1 MQSIILSL
9 ASRYA
14 LSTAEVI
21 QEIESAFARQFSQWY
36 RQEVMVF
43 LREGMQLEVVAYVKK
58 NGLPVQRILDLPA
71 VLARNQ
77 FKTILEN
84 HLATAAVVKQARL
97 LKGFERRLLW
107 GEIVRNRTGDLLL
120 VETEIILDEPI
131 IAICPLNRI
140 GLHERHAGRFQPGQR
155 RAFHLRRIE
164 PVLVNGTPRTKV
176 VLDRVSKTLTENLF
190 RYNLGDAADRFHFR
204 CLKRYVGH
212 KSIILT
218 TRRLPR
224 EVIVAVDRELQERIE
239 VRIVKALP

>member
-21 QEIESAFARQFSQWY
+21 QEIESAFARQLSLWY
-36 RQEVMVF
+36 RQEIMVF
-43 LREGMQLEVVAYVKK
+43 LREGMQLEVVAYNNK
-58 NGLPVQRILDLPA
+58 NGLPVQHILDLPA
-71 VLARNQ
+71 VLSRNQ
-77 FKTILEN
+77 FRAILEN
-84 HLATAAVVKQARL
+84 HLATAAVIKQVRL
-97 LKGFERRLLW
+97 LKGCERRLVW
-107 GEIVRNRTGDLLL
+107 GEVVRNQAGDHLLI
-120 VETEIILDEPI
+120 ETEIIPDEPI

-140 GLHERHAGRFQPGQR
+140 GLHERHAGRLQPRQR

-176 VLDRVSKTLTENLF
+176 ILDRVSKTLTENLL
-190 RYNLGDAADRFHFR
+190 RHHLGDAAERFYFR
-204 CLKRYVGH
+204 CLTRYVGH
-212 KSIILT
+212 KSIVLT

-224 EVIVAVDRELQERIE
+224 EVIIAVDRELQERIE

>member
-9 ASRYA
+9 ASQYA

-21 QEIESAFARQFSQWY
+21 QEIESAFARQLSQWY
-36 RQEVMVF
+36 RQEIMVF
-43 LREGMQLEVVAYVKK
+43 FREGMRLEILAYSKK
-58 NGLPVQRILDLPA
+58 NGLPVQQNLDLPA
-71 VLARNQ
+71 VFSRNQ
-77 FKTILEN
+77 FKTILED
-84 HLATAAVVKQARL
+84 HLATAAVIKQVRL

-107 GEIVRNRTGDLLL
+107 GEVVRNRTGEHLL
-120 VETEIILDEPI
+120 VETEIIPDEPI

-140 GLHERHAGRFQPGQR
+140 GLHERNAGRLQLGQR

-176 VLDRVSKTLTENLF
+176 VLNRVSKTLTENLL
-190 RYNLGDAADRFHFR
+190 RHHLGDAAHRVQFR

-212 KSIILT
+212 KSIVLT

-224 EVIVAVDRELQERIE
+224 EVIIAVDRELQERIE

>member
-14 LSTAEVI
+14 LSPAEVI
-21 QEIESAFARQFSQWY
+21 QEIESAFARQLSQWY

-43 LREGMQLEVVAYVKK
+43 LREGMSLEVVTYGKK
-58 NGLPVQRILDLPA
+58 NGLPVQQILDLPA
-71 VLARNQ
+71 VLSRNQ

-84 HLATAAVVKQARL
+84 HLATAAVIKQVRR

-107 GEIVRNRTGDLLL
+107 GEVVRNRAGDHLL
-120 VETEIILDEPI
+120 VETEIISDEPI
-131 IAICPLNRI
+131 IATCPLNRI

-176 VLDRVSKTLTENLF
+176 VLDRVSKTLTENLL
-190 RYNLGDAADRFHFR
+190 RHHLGDAAHRFQLR
-204 CLKRYVGH
+204 CLTRYVGH
-212 KSIILT
+212 KSIVLT

>member
-14 LSTAEVI
+14 LSTTEVI
-21 QEIESAFARQFSQWY
+21 QEIESAFARQLSQWY

-43 LREGMQLEVVAYVKK
+43 LRKGMRLEVVAYGKR
-58 NGLPVQRILDLPA
+58 NGLPVQHILDLPA
-71 VLARNQ
+71 VFSRNQ

-84 HLATAAVVKQARL
+84 HLATAAVIKQVRL

-107 GEIVRNRTGDLLL
+107 GEVVRNSAGDDIL
-120 VETEIILDEPI
+120 VEIESIPDEPI
-131 IAICPLNRI
+131 IAVCPFNRI
-140 GLHERHAGRFQPGQR
+140 GLHERHAGRLQPGQL
-155 RAFHLRRIE
+155 RAFHLRRVD

-176 VLDRVSKTLTENLF
+176 VLDRVSKTLTENLL
-190 RYNLGDAADRFHFR
+190 RHHLGDAAHRFHFR
-204 CLKRYVGH
+204 CLTRYVGH
-212 KSIILT
+212 KSIVLT

>member
-9 ASRYA
+9 ANRHS

-21 QEIESAFARQFSQWY
+21 REIESAFAQILTRWY

-43 LREGMQLEVVAYVKK
+43 FQEGLRLEIVAYSKL
-58 NGLPVQRILDLPA
+58 NGLPVQFVLDLPA
-71 VLARNQ
+71 VLSRNQ

-84 HLATAAVVKQARL
+84 HLATAAVIKQVRQ
-97 LKGFERRLLW
+97 LKSFERRLLW
-107 GEIVRNRTGDLLL
+107 GEVVRNRTGDHLLI
-120 VETEIILDEPI
+120 ETEIIPNEPI
-131 IAICPLNRI
+131 IATCPLNRI

-155 RAFHLRRIE
+155 RAFHLRLVE
-164 PVLVNGTPRTKV
+164 PVLVNGTPRAKV
-176 VLDRVSKTLTENLF
+176 VLDRVSKTLTENLL
-190 RYNLGDAADRFHFR
+190 RHHLGDAAHRFQLR

-212 KSIILT
+212 KSIVLA

-224 EVIVAVDRELQERIE
+224 EVIIAVDRELQERIE

>member
-14 LSTAEVI
+14 LSTAEVV
-21 QEIESAFARQFSQWY
+21 QEIESAFARQLSQWY

-43 LREGMQLEVVAYVKK
+43 LREGMQLEVVAYGKK
-58 NGLPVQRILDLPA
+58 NGLPVQQILNLPA
-71 VLARNQ
+71 VISRHQ

-84 HLATAAVVKQARL
+84 HLATAAVIKQVRL

-107 GEIVRNRTGDLLL
+107 GEVVRNRIGDHLLI
-120 VETEIILDEPI
+120 ETEIIPDEPI

-140 GLHERHAGRFQPGQR
+140 GLHERHTSRLQPGQR

-176 VLDRVSKTLTENLF
+176 VVDRVSKTLTENLL
-190 RYNLGDAADRFHFR
+190 RHHLGDAAHRFHFR

-212 KSIILT
+212 KSIVMT

-224 EVIVAVDRELQERIE
+224 EVIIAVDRELQERIE

>member
-14 LSTAEVI
+14 FSTAEVI
-21 QEIESAFARQFSQWY
+21 QEIESAFALFLSHLY

-43 LREGMQLEVVAYVKK
+43 LREGMRLEVVAYSTL
-58 NGLPVQRILDLPA
+58 NGLPVQQFFDLPA
-71 VLARNQ
+71 IFSRHQ

-84 HLATAAVVKQARL
+84 RLATAAVIKQVRL
-97 LKGFERRLLW
+97 LKGFERRLRW
-107 GEIVRNRTGDLLL
+107 GEIVRNRAGDHLL
-120 VETEIILDEPI
+120 VETEIIPDEPI

-140 GLHERHAGRFQPGQR
+140 GLHERHAGRLQPGQR

-176 VLDRVSKTLTENLF
+176 VLDRVSKTLTENLL
-190 RYNLGDAADRFHFR
+190 RHHLGDAAHRFQFR
-204 CLKRYVGH
+204 CLTRYVGH
-212 KSIILT
+212 KSVVLT
-218 TRRLPR
+218 LQKLPR

>member
-9 ASRYA
+9 ASRHA

-21 QEIESAFARQFSQWY
+21 QEIESAFAQFLSQWCQ
-36 RQEVMVF
+36 QEVMVF
-43 LREGMQLEVVAYVKK
+43 LREEMRLEIIAYSKL
-58 NGLPVQRILDLPA
+58 NGLPVQRILHLPA
-71 VLARNQ
+71 VLSRRQ
-77 FKTILEN
+77 FKDILEN
-84 HLATAAVVKQARL
+84 HLATAAVIKQTRL
-97 LKGFERRLLW
+97 LKSFERRLLW
-107 GEIVRNRTGDLLL
+107 GEVVRNRTGDHLL
-120 VETEIILDEPI
+120 VETEIISDEPI

-176 VLDRVSKTLTENLF
+176 VLDRVSKTLAENLL
-190 RYNLGDAADRFHFR
+190 RHHLGDVADRFHFH

-212 KSIILT
+212 KSIVLT

-224 EVIVAVDRELQERIE
+224 EVIIAVDRELQERIE
-239 VRIVKALP
+239 VRVVKALP

>member
-9 ASRYA
+9 ANRYA
-14 LSTAEVI
+14 LSTAEVV
-21 QEIESAFARQFSQWY
+21 QEIESAFAHQISQLY

-43 LREGMQLEVVAYVKK
+43 LREEMRLEVVAYSKR
-58 NGLPVQRILDLPA
+58 NGLLIQQILDLPA
-71 VLARNQ
+71 VLSRNQ
-77 FKTILEN
+77 FKAILEN
-84 HLATAAVVKQARL
+84 HLATAAVIKQVRL

-107 GEIVRNRTGDLLL
+107 GEVVRNRVGDHLL
-120 VETEIILDEPI
+120 VETEIIPDIPI

-140 GLHERHAGRFQPGQR
+140 GLHERHAGRLQPGHR

-176 VLDRVSKTLTENLF
+176 VLDRVSKTLTENLLHHH
-190 RYNLGDAADRFHFR
+190 LGDAANRFQFR
-204 CLKRYVGH
+204 CLTRYVGH
-212 KSIILT
+212 KSIVLT

>member
-9 ASRYA
+9 ANRYA
-14 LSTAEVI
+14 LSITEVI
-21 QEIESAFARQFSQWY
+21 QEIESAFARQLSQWY

-43 LREGMQLEVVAYVKK
+43 FREGMQLEVVAYTKL
-58 NGLPVQRILDLPA
+58 NGLPVQYILDLPA
-71 VLARNQ
+71 VLSRNQ

-84 HLATAAVVKQARL
+84 HLATAAVIKQVRL
-97 LKGFERRLLW
+97 LKSFERRLLW
-107 GEIVRNRTGDLLL
+107 GEVVRNRAGDHLLI
-120 VETEIILDEPI
+120 ETEIIPDEPI
-131 IAICPLNRI
+131 IATCPLNRI

-176 VLDRVSKTLTENLF
+176 VLDRVSKTLTENLL
-190 RYNLGDAADRFHFR
+190 RYHLGDSAHRFQFR

-212 KSIILT
+212 KSIVLT

-224 EVIVAVDRELQERIE
+224 EVIIAVDRELQERIE
-239 VRIVKALP
+239 VWIVKALP

>member
-9 ASRYA
+9 ASRYT

-21 QEIESAFARQFSQWY
+21 QEIESAFARQLSQWY

-43 LREGMQLEVVAYVKK
+43 LREGMQLEVVAYGTR
-58 NGLPVQRILDLPA
+58 NGLPVQRTLDLPA
-71 VLARNQ
+71 VLSRNQ
-77 FKTILEN
+77 FKTILEY
-84 HLATAAVVKQARL
+84 HLATTAVIKQVRL
-97 LKGFERRLLW
+97 LKSFERRLVW
-107 GEIVRNRTGDLLL
+107 GEVVRNRIGDHLLI
-120 VETEIILDEPI
+120 ETEIIPDELI

-176 VLDRVSKTLTENLF
+176 VLDRVSKTLTENLI
-190 RYNLGDAADRFHFR
+190 RYYLGDAADRFHFR

-212 KSIILT
+212 KSIVLT

-224 EVIVAVDRELQERIE
+224 EVIIAVDRELQERIE

>member
-14 LSTAEVI
+14 LSSAEVI
-21 QEIESAFARQFSQWY
+21 QEIESAFACQLSRWY
-36 RQEVMVF
+36 QQEVMVF
-43 LREGMQLEVVAYVKK
+43 LREGIHLEVVAY
-58 NGLPVQRILDLPA
+58 GRRDGIPVQRTLDLPA
-71 VLARNQ
+71 VLSRNQ

-84 HLATAAVVKQARL
+84 HLATAAVIKQVRL

-107 GEIVRNRTGDLLL
+107 GEVIRNRAGDHLL
-120 VETEIILDEPI
+120 VETEILPDEPI

-140 GLHERHAGRFQPGQR
+140 GLHERYAGRFQPGQR

-176 VLDRVSKTLTENLF
+176 VLDRVSKTLTENLL
-190 RYNLGDAADRFHFR
+190 RHHLGEATHRFHFR

-218 TRRLPR
+218 TKRLPR

>member
-14 LSTAEVI
+14 LSTAEII
-21 QEIESAFARQFSQWY
+21 QEIESAFARQLSQWY
-36 RQEVMVF
+36 RQEVLVF
-43 LREGMQLEVVAYVKK
+43 FLEGMRLEVVAYSKN
-58 NGLPVQRILDLPA
+58 NGLLVQHILDLPA
-71 VLARNQ
+71 VLSRNQ

-84 HLATAAVVKQARL
+84 HLVTAAAIKQVRL
-97 LKGFERRLLW
+97 LKGFERRLVW
-107 GEIVRNRTGDLLL
+107 GEVVRNRSVDHLM
-120 VETEIILDEPI
+120 VETEIIPGEPI

-140 GLHERHAGRFQPGQR
+140 GLHERHADRLQPGHR

-176 VLDRVSKTLTENLF
+176 VLDRVSKTLTENLL
-190 RYNLGDAADRFHFR
+190 RHHLGDAADRFHFR

-212 KSIILT
+212 KSIVLI

-224 EVIVAVDRELQERIE
+224 EVIIAVDRELQERIE